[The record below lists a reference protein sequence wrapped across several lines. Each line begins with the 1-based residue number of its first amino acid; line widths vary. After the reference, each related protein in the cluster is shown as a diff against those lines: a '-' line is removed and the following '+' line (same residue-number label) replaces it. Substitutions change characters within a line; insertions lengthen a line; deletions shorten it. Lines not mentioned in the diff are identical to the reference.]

1 MMRVSRTRLQVHSG
15 MKVMMDGNFSG
26 PGGISGFGMQQLNI
40 FENELKNAVIPF
52 VEANFKVSADAK
64 NRALA
69 GLSMGGLQTLH
80 AGVRNSDVFNY
91 LGVFSSG
98 WWANNTQL
106 SDPQYQYMQTNKDKI
121 NSNIKEFWISQGGV
135 EDIAHANCQIM
146 MKKFDEM
153 GVKYRYSEYAG
164 GHTWPVWRH
173 DLYLFSQLLFK

>member
-1 MMRVSRTRLQVHSG
+1 
-15 MKVMMDGNFSG
+15 MMDGNFQGGG
-26 PGGISGFGMQQLNI
+26 PAGFGLPQLNQ
-40 FENELKNAVIPF
+40 FENELKNALIPF
-52 VEANFKVSADAK
+52 VEANFKVSNEAK

-80 AGVRNSDVFNY
+80 AGVRNSDIFNY

-98 WWANNTQL
+98 WWANNTKL
-106 SDPQYQYMQTNKDKI
+106 SDPQYEFMKANKDKI
-121 NSNIKEFWISQGGV
+121 NANIKEFWISQGGK

-153 GVKYRYSEYAG
+153 GIKYKYSEYAG

-173 DLYLFSQLLFK
+173 DIYEFAQLLFK